1 MSIYRWLPSIGTSG
15 LAIANG
21 AAFPKWKGD
30 LIAGGLS
37 GANVDRIRVKNDQ
50 VVETETLLLNKGR
63 VRDIQMGPDGFIYVA
78 LNQPDKIVRLVPA
91 K

>member
-1 MSIYRWLPSIGTSG
+1 
-15 LAIANG
+15 
-21 AAFPKWKGD
+21 
-30 LIAGGLS
+30 LS